1 MTQTRTQNGD
11 NEGGESDCPN
21 EKFVLKKSVEKKNIQ
36 RTRPTDVKDVFTE
49 FFFVSGETSRL
60 QKEWRGRIRVL
71 PSFTGFYGIL
81 LTFIELKR
89 FDFVGTREPPTG
101 TAPAGKGKRTKEDRI
116 KKLDKTKR

>member
-1 MTQTRTQNGD
+1 M
-11 NEGGESDCPN
+11 
-21 EKFVLKKSVEKKNIQ
+21 
-36 RTRPTDVKDVFTE
+36 
-49 FFFVSGETSRL
+49 SGETSRL

-116 KKLDKTKR
+116 KKVR